1 MIVVIGNSPKKISI
15 PDLNDYIYYKQRKS
29 FSDADRQRSRDLQ
42 KEIVKGTV
50 IVIEQVPERAVT
62 MAEGSTEMAPA
73 PVVQPPPNKDLLD
86 RLHRIESL
94 LSEKPAQGTPTTG
107 VEERIKA
114 IEDRLSSSSQQD
126 AVSVILEAVRGLE
139 GKVGTAAPAGNDELL
154 LKMEELLARAPG
166 SLEKVERAPVRL
178 EDIYVPSVTV
188 EDVSSHVRL
197 QVRTIETADSVT
209 DAAAALKRLRN
220 NTSK

>member
-42 KEIVKGTV
+42 KEIAKGTV
-50 IVIEQVPERAVT
+50 IVVEQVPERSVT
-62 MAEGSTEMAPA
+62 MAEGSTEMVAPA
-73 PVVQPPPNKDLLD
+73 VQQPPNTDLLD

-94 LSEKPAQGTPTTG
+94 LSERPVPGSPTTG
-107 VEERIKA
+107 VEDRIKA
-114 IEDRLSSSSQQD
+114 LEDKLVSSSQQD
-126 AVSVILEAVRGLE
+126 SVAAILSAVRDLGSR
-139 GKVGTAAPAGNDELL
+139 VGTAPVSNDELL
-154 LKMEELLARAPG
+154 KKMEELLARAPG
-166 SLEKVERAPVRL
+166 AAEKVESYSVRP

-188 EDVSSHVRL
+188 EDGTSHVRL

-209 DAAAALKRLRN
+209 DAAAALKKIRN
-220 NTSK
+220 NT